1 MLVEYIRGYQKT
13 GKSLAEAVDRAISRC
28 VKEDILKEY
37 LLKKKSEV
45 KLMLLTEFDEEIY
58 AKVMKEE
65 GREEG
70 EGCINQLNT
79 ILIDQNRFEDLKRAS
94 RDRDFQ
100 KKLIRELLPERK

>member
-1 MLVEYIRGYQKT
+1 MLVGYIRGYQKT

-37 LLKKKSEV
+37 LLKKKSEM

-65 GREEG
+65 GRKEG

-79 ILIDQNRFEDLKRAS
+79 ILIDQNRFEDL
-94 RDRDFQ
+94 
-100 KKLIRELLPERK
+100 